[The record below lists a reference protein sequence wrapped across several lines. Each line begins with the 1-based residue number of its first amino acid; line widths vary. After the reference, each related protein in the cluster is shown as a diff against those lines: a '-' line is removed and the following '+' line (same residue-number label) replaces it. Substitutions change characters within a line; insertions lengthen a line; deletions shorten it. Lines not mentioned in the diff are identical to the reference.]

1 MVCLCLNAGLGK
13 ASEGKAQ
20 LGLACFEVM
29 CQVPAECDICDVTAF
44 ASPPLPP
51 PSFFPVI
58 LESTSHDCLYVSSTI
73 FTALVPPPRNHAAP
87 AHPLT
92 AFTYVGVRR
101 LPPNHEWKKASC
113 LRGRAEDWCSR
124 CQLGNT
130 ERHFQDMGL
139 QSSSTTWWV
148 IGLCR
153 QWHHVSWYVRRISNW
168 LKRRKISFKLILQI
182 CIKVRHDSVR

>member
-1 MVCLCLNAGLGK
+1 MLQREKHSWVCLFWGHL
-13 ASEGKAQ
+13 
-20 LGLACFEVM
+20 FM

-101 LPPNHEWKKASC
+101 LPPNHKWKKQAVW
-113 LRGRAEDWCSR
+113 ED
-124 CQLGNT
+124 
-130 ERHFQDMGL
+130 
-139 QSSSTTWWV
+139 
-148 IGLCR
+148 
-153 QWHHVSWYVRRISNW
+153 VRRIGVVFANLETQKEIFRTWVYNLHHQLDESLVCEGSDIMW
-168 LKRRKISFKLILQI
+168 AGMSEEFLI
-182 CIKVRHDSVR
+182 D